1 VKRFLVI
8 LVFLIGFQ
16 ARAEILRGGDRIPNF
31 YATSL
36 DGKAVEYNSVV
47 GKNVFLFF
55 WASECADCLDEM
67 AALNLLNTKFKDQGV
82 RVIGMNVVD
91 PPKVIQLVVQQKSIN
106 FEIWYS
112 NPIRGDTDLTKKL
125 EEWQGFGEGFEL
137 PWAFI
142 TTQDG
147 VIRRYV
153 QYFDETSVDRLGK
166 IIFSSDAVTPGIKPG
181 ADMQGFN
188 LRTTEGK
195 VVTWNDYKGKPVI
208 INFWGSWC
216 PPCRAEMPKLNAL
229 YAKYKAQGLVVL
241 GINYGET
248 PDVAAKYLSAN
259 PIDYIVL
266 YGLNDPMLETRNLF
280 GAWGGSGVPWNL
292 FIGKDGKISS
302 WIFGYA
308 PGSEVA
314 IEQKIKDII

>member
-67 AALNLLNTKFKDQGV
+67 ATLNLLNTKFKDQGV

-266 YGLNDPMLETRNLF
+266 YGLNDPVLETRNLF
-280 GAWGGSGVPWNL
+280 SAWGGSGVPWNL

-308 PGSEVA
+308 PGSEVD

>member
-1 VKRFLVI
+1 VKQFLVI
-8 LVFLIGFQ
+8 LAFLLGFS

-31 YATSL
+31 YATTL
-36 DGKAVEYNSVV
+36 EGKPVEYNSVV

-55 WASECADCLDEM
+55 WASECSDCLDEM
-67 AALNLLNTKFKDQGV
+67 EALNLLNTKFKDKGL
-82 RVIGMNVVD
+82 RVIGVNVID
-91 PPKVIQLVVQQKSIN
+91 PPNVIQTVVQQKSIN

-125 EEWQGFGEGFEL
+125 EEWQGFGDGFEL

-147 VIRRYV
+147 MIRRYV

-166 IIFSSDAVTPGIKPG
+166 IIFSTDAVTPGIKPG
-181 ADMQGFN
+181 AQMQNFN

-195 VVTWNDYKGKPVI
+195 VVTWNDYQGKPVI

-248 PDVAAKYLSAN
+248 PDVAAKYLSVN

-266 YGLNDPMLETRNLF
+266 YGLNDPVLETRNLF
-280 GAWGGSGVPWNL
+280 SAWGGSGVPWNL

-302 WIFGYA
+302 WIFGYG
-308 PGSEVA
+308 PGSEVD

>member
-1 VKRFLVI
+1 MKQFLVI
-8 LVFLIGFQ
+8 LAFLLGLE
-16 ARAEILRGGDRIPNF
+16 ARAEILRGGDKIPNF
-31 YATSL
+31 YATTL
-36 DGKAVEYNSVV
+36 EGKSVEYNSVV
-47 GKNVFLFF
+47 GKNTFLFF
-55 WASECADCLDEM
+55 WAAECSDCLDEM
-67 AALNLLNTKFKDQGV
+67 AALNLLNTNFKDKGL
-82 RVIGMNVVD
+82 RVIGVNVVD
-91 PPKVIQLVVQQKSIN
+91 PPNVIQTVAQQKSIN

-142 TTQDG
+142 TTSSG

-153 QYFDETSVDRLGK
+153 QYFDETSIDRLGK

-181 ADMQGFN
+181 ADMQNFN
-188 LRTTEGK
+188 LRTIDGK
-195 VVTWNDYKGKPVI
+195 VVSWNDYKGKPVI

-229 YAKYKAQGLVVL
+229 YAKYKMQGLVVL

-259 PIDYIVL
+259 PIDYTVL
-266 YGLNDPMLETRNLF
+266 YGLNDPVLETRTLF
-280 GAWGGSGVPWNL
+280 SAWGGSGVPWNL
-292 FIGKDGKISS
+292 FIGKDGKVSS
-302 WIFGYA
+302 WIFGYGA
-308 PGSEVA
+308 GSEVD